1 MSLQQMY
8 ENCDNLLQ
16 RTILTHKRY
25 LYDKINWD
33 LKSIGILGQRG
44 LGKTTMMLQYI
55 KENFVHTDKA
65 LYVTLDN
72 PYMQSV
78 SLIEFAKEFEQYGG
92 EVLFIDEV
100 HKYDNWSTHIK
111 NIYDSLDIRVIFS
124 GSSIL
129 QIEKQNADL
138 SRRTIIYHLE
148 NLSFREYLEFTGVKK
163 FNSYCME
170 DILQNHKVISNKIK
184 NDIKPLKYFKEYLQY
199 GSYPF
204 ILEDKDTYHQKI
216 IQIINLILE
225 TDLPYINK
233 IEMQQIVK
241 LKKLLYMLAINV
253 PFIPNITDIAKATNI
268 SRPKV
273 YEYLEHLESAKII
286 NSIRSKAKGYNIMSK
301 PEKLFMQNTNISYA
315 LTSKIDFGS
324 ARESFFVNQIKNYY
338 NANTKLVDDTIF
350 SSSQGDFLV
359 DDKYT
364 FEITKESSL
373 ERPLFATF
381 GGKNKSFKQIKDI
394 ENSYVI
400 SDDIEIGFKNKIPLW
415 LFGFLY

>member
-1 MSLQQMY
+1 MSLQLMY
-8 ENCDNLLQ
+8 ENCENLLR
-16 RTILTHKRY
+16 RTSLTPKRY

-55 KENFVHTDKA
+55 KENFTNTDKA
-65 LYVTLDN
+65 LYITLDN
-72 PYMQSV
+72 PYMQSI
-78 SLIEFAKEFEQYGG
+78 SLLEFAKEFEQYGG

-100 HKYDNWSTHIK
+100 HKYDDWSTHIK
-111 NIYDSLDIRVIFS
+111 NIYDSLDIKVVFS

-148 NLSFREYLEFTGVKK
+148 NLSFREYLEFTGVDK
-163 FNSYCME
+163 FDSFSME
-170 DILQNHKVISNKIK
+170 DILTNHKTIASDIKNKIK
-184 NDIKPLKYFKEYLQY
+184 PLMHFKEYLKY

-204 ILEDKDTYHQKI
+204 VLEDKDTYYQKI
-216 IQIINLILE
+216 VQMINLILE

-233 IEMQQIVK
+233 IEMQQITK

-253 PFIPNITDIAKATNI
+253 PFVPNITDIAKATNI

-273 YEYLEHLESAKII
+273 YEYIEHLESAKII
-286 NSIRSKAKGYNIMSK
+286 NSIRSKEKGYNIMSK

-315 LTSKIDFGS
+315 LTSKIDIGS

-338 NANTKLVDDTIF
+338 NAEIKLIDDTIF
-350 SSSQGDFLV
+350 SSNYGDFLV
-359 DDKYT
+359 NDKYI
-364 FEITKESSL
+364 FEI
-373 ERPLFATF
+373 
-381 GGKNKSFKQIKDI
+381 GGKNKSFKQIQDLQ
-394 ENSYVI
+394 NSYVV
-400 SDDIEIGFKNKIPLW
+400 SDEIEIGFNNKIPLW